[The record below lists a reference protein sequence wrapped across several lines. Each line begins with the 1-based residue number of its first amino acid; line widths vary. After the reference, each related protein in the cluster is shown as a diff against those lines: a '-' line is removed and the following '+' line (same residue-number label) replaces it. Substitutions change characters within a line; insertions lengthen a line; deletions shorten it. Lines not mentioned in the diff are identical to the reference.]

1 MVVITAVLFG
11 VFYGGSDK
19 TGSRNILDVNLN
31 ALARILHL
39 LIGFG
44 NVFRIRQLYRPL
56 VQFAAE
62 PGRGLKLC
70 AYTPVDAA

>member
-1 MVVITAVLFG
+1 LVVITAVLFG

-31 ALARILHL
+31 ALVRILHQ

-56 VQFAAE
+56 FSSPQN
-62 PGRGLKLC
+62 
-70 AYTPVDAA
+70 PVEA

>member
-19 TGSRNILDVNLN
+19 TGSRNKLDVNLN

-62 PGRGLKLC
+62 PGRGLKSCVCIL
-70 AYTPVDAA
+70 VAAA